1 MASQAGLCSNSQLHV
16 EASSDQPVV
25 ELSPD
30 RPVVELS
37 PDRLSLALE
46 PESGAIYCHEM
57 LKRKQV
63 AYPGVDSASITPPP
77 SSYSYLIVDIG
88 GGTVDVSAHRVSTSP
103 SLTVEEL
110 HHPVGNDWGGLQV
123 NTQFSIFLQKLVNDR
138 NYVQYLHVNDQE
150 ARVTNRFDLD
160 EMINVSFES
169 QKQLFGRTK
178 QKDRR
183 ESVVKLQD
191 TFLDEYRDTLT
202 ASLETLA
209 KSLRSAG
216 REHEI
221 VKLKRSD
228 LRIPPAKMEQFLQP
242 AIDGITECINDLMAS
257 LATRQISI
265 DVIYLVGGFGGCPY
279 VYEKFRE
286 KYGHQ
291 CRVIVPPNPEYA
303 IVEGAVLFRAN
314 PSIVRSRKADAT
326 YGKSVV
332 RLFEKFHDPQFKEGQ
347 YCKNLFQ
354 TIVSVGED
362 IDPDCVYVATS
373 HPLDPGQTKM
383 HFEVIGRGVL
393 TCGVSWFRG

>member
-1 MASQAGLCSNSQLHV
+1 MV
-16 EASSDQPVV
+16 ASSEQPAV
-25 ELSPD
+25 EQ
-30 RPVVELS
+30 S

-57 LKRKQV
+57 LKRRQV
-63 AYPGVDSASITPPP
+63 AYPGVDPTSVTPPP
-77 SSYSYLIVDIG
+77 SSYCYLIVDIG
-88 GGTVDVSAHRVSTSP
+88 GGTVDVSAHRVSMSP
-103 SLTVEEL
+103 LLCVEEL

-123 NTQFSIFLQKLVNDR
+123 NTQFSIFLQKLINDR
-138 NYVQYLHVNDQE
+138 NYVRYLHVNDQE
-150 ARVTNRFDLD
+150 ARVANRFDLD
-160 EMINVSFES
+160 EMLNVSFEQ

-202 ASLETLA
+202 DSLDAIA

-242 AIDGITECINDLMAS
+242 AIDGITECISDLMARLS
-257 LATRQISI
+257 TREISI

-332 RLFEKFHDPQFKEGQ
+332 REFEKFHDPQFKEGK

-362 IDPDCVYVATS
+362 IDPDSVYLATS
-373 HPLDPGQTKM
+373 HPLDPNQPKM
-383 HFEVIGRGVL
+383 HFEVIGRDVY
-393 TCGVSWFRG
+393 